1 MMKYLFLFFAS
12 MIILDAASQIIPAED
27 FTTQILIISENEDIL
42 KKYQVEEEGKQ
53 VVYFNLGHYGDYH
66 QKEPIKNRFGEVYLW
81 DEGTIAFHKIPYT
94 LDLLRIREEG
104 DNLVFY
110 ELTYDDGKEKNY
122 MEIKFVQ
129 RHQDWELV
137 DVAIS
142 KVKKAY

>member
-12 MIILDAASQIIPAED
+12 MIVWDAAGQIVPAKD
-27 FTTQILIISENEDIL
+27 FTTQTLMISENEEIL
-42 KKYQVEEEGKQ
+42 KKYQVEEEGKR
-53 VVYFNLGHYGDYH
+53 VVYFNLGNYGVYH
-66 QKEPIKNRFGEVYLW
+66 QKEAIKNRFGEMYLW
-81 DEGTIAFHKIPYT
+81 DEGTIAFRKTPYT

-122 MEIKFVQ
+122 MEIKFVK
-129 RHQDWELV
+129 RYQDWDLV